1 VSLASESVPLHSLC
15 QLASQVIYVDLSR
28 GGVVDDANEYVVQV
42 VDLLL
47 PATQLL
53 EIICEPSLGQLEL
66 LILMSGFLE
75 SFLR

>member
-1 VSLASESVPLHSLC
+1 M
-15 QLASQVIYVDLSR
+15 
-28 GGVVDDANEYVVQV
+28 VDDANEYVVQV

-47 PATQLL
+47 PAAQLL

-75 SFLR
+75 SFL

>member
-1 VSLASESVPLHSLC
+1 M
-15 QLASQVIYVDLSR
+15 
-28 GGVVDDANEYVVQV
+28 VDDANEYVVQV